1 MRKYALGLFAT
12 EFTLGAPASCGQRH
26 TRSVCSQGIIALGL
40 CFLLALGAVGD
51 CRQRSS
57 LPVIEATEAKEHVGE
72 EATVCGRVV
81 STRYAATSRGS
92 PTFLNFERPYPGML
106 SSTSDVAPSAG

>member
-1 MRKYALGLFAT
+1 MRKYALGSFAI
-12 EFTLGAPASCGQRH
+12 EFTREAHASRVPARCGR
-26 TRSVCSQGIIALGL
+26 SQGKIALGL

-57 LPVIEATEAKEHVGE
+57 PPVIEATEAKEHVGE